1 MTVTVAAPLT
11 TLPACSVP
19 CWVEARQ
26 GHNEA
31 KPEGEQGLFPEAPVD
46 VPRQLLCQCLGWYH
60 AVYWYRC
67 WINPSWH
74 SRHLLM
80 VIVRHMSPVRSWA
93 LKAKF
98 VIYFLCG
105 TSKFFCKMWFLKS
118 PTMPKKRTVDKSHL
132 LILCSDTLPQS
143 TSDLVAILSVSNT
156 W

>member
-1 MTVTVAAPLT
+1 MCSELNSKVWLTVAVPLM

-19 CWVEARQ
+19 GWMEARQ

-31 KPEGEQGLFPEAPVD
+31 KPEGEQGLLPEAPVD
-46 VPRQLLCQCLGWYH
+46 VRRQLLRCCLGWYH

-74 SRHLLM
+74 SRLLTM
-80 VIVRHMSPVRSWA
+80 AIVRYTSPVRSWA

-105 TSKFFCKMWFLKS
+105 TSKFLCKTWFLKS
-118 PTMPKKRTVDKSHL
+118 PTMPKTRTVDYSL
-132 LILCSDTLPQS
+132 LFSYS
-143 TSDLVAILSVSNT
+143 TSTHCHNSLVNS
-156 W
+156 